1 MAERAAATSGR
12 RPTAGE
18 LIGRAQELVP
28 VLAERAAKTEELRR
42 LPDETVRDLVDAGLI
57 RVANPERYGGYGLDV
72 ETMFDIGWRLAQGC
86 GATGWC
92 YTVMQVHNWQM
103 GVASEAAQEEYFASP
118 DVLASSSFAPTGNVE
133 RAEGGWRISG
143 RWPFS
148 SGVDHAAWVLLG
160 GLDERMGGE
169 FLLLVPRSDVDIL
182 DDWFASGLKGTGSK
196 SVVIDDPV
204 FVPDYRGFS
213 MTGSDRGPWRHWHR
227 RGSYGV
233 PMRSIVSFCLATPVV
248 GIAQG
253 AVDEFAARTKT
264 RMSRGRRAAEYA
276 GFQFRIAESAAQA
289 EAAATILRADLCEQT
304 ARGTCGD
311 TFSDLDR
318 ARYRRNHAYVT
329 KLAVAAVNRLFDAA
343 GARGLLDPSLLA
355 RMHRDVNAGSHQMA
369 LGWDD
374 HAELYGRVRLGLE
387 PPSAFW

>member
-1 MAERAAATSGR
+1 MAERAAPASGR
-12 RPTAGE
+12 APTADE

-28 VLAERAAKTEELRR
+28 VLAERAARTEELRR
-42 LPDETVRDLVDAGLI
+42 LPDETVRDLIDAGLI

-72 ETMFDIGWRLAQGC
+72 DTMFDIGWRLAQGC

-118 DVLASSSFAPTGNVE
+118 DVLSSSSFGPTGTVE
-133 RAEGGWRISG
+133 RVEGGWRISG

-160 GLDERMGGE
+160 GLDEQMGGE
-169 FLLLVPRSDVDIL
+169 FLLLVPRSDVGIL

-204 FVPDYRGFS
+204 FVPEHRGFS
-213 MTGSDRGPWRHWHR
+213 MTGSHEGPWRHRHR
-227 RGSYGV
+227 RGSYGI

-253 AVDEFAARTKT
+253 AVDEFTAHTRT
-264 RMSRGRRAAEYA
+264 RMSRGRRAVDAVGLHY
-276 GFQFRIAESAAQA
+276 RIAESAADA
-289 EAAATILRADLCEQT
+289 EVAARILRADLCEQI
-304 ARGTCGD
+304 ARGASGD
-311 TFSDLDR
+311 TLSDLDR

-329 KLAVAAVNRLFDAA
+329 RLAVAAVNRLFDAA
-343 GARGLLDPSLLA
+343 GAHGLLDPSPLA

-369 LGWDD
+369 LTWDD
-374 HAELYGRVRLGLE
+374 YAELYGRVRLGLD
-387 PPSAFW
+387 PSPVFW